1 MTHRTQPLLRVYG
14 DMASG
19 NCYKIALL
27 LSHLDMPYEWQHID
41 IMKGESRTPTFLA
54 RNPNGRVP
62 TLELPDGRCL
72 AESNAI
78 LNFLASGTALLPD
91 DPWLR
96 ALVLQW
102 QFFEQYS
109 HEPYIATARYI
120 AVYLGLP
127 EARRAEYQGKQKGG
141 HAALQVMESHL
152 ASHDYFVGERFTIA
166 DISLYG
172 YTHVA
177 EEGGFSLAKYPA
189 VNRWLARVAALPRHI
204 TMNAQPGLN
213 PGR

>member
-1 MTHRTQPLLRVYG
+1 MTNRQQPLLRVYG
-14 DMASG
+14 DMYSG
-19 NCYKIALL
+19 NCYKIKLL
-27 LSHLDMPYEWQHID
+27 LNHLDMPHEWVHVD
-41 IMKGESRTPTFLA
+41 IMKGESRTPAFLA
-54 RNPNGRVP
+54 RNPNGRIP
-62 TLELPDGRCL
+62 LLELPDGRHL

-78 LNFLASGTALLPD
+78 LNFIASGTPYLPD

-120 AVYLGLP
+120 ALYLGLP
-127 EARRAEYQGKQKGG
+127 EARRAEYEGKQKGG
-141 HAALQVMESHL
+141 HAALGVMESQL
-152 ASHDYFVGERFTIA
+152 AHHDYLVGDRFTIA

-177 EEGGFSLAKYPA
+177 GEGGFSLDAYPGI
-189 VNRWLARVAALPRHI
+189 NRWLARIAAHPRHL
-204 TMNAQPGLN
+204 TMADG
-213 PGR
+213 

>member
-1 MTHRTQPLLRVYG
+1 MTNRQQPLLRVYG
-14 DMASG
+14 DMYSG

-27 LSHLDMPYEWQHID
+27 MNHLDIAHEWQHID
-41 IMKGESRTPTFLA
+41 IMKGESRTPAFIA
-54 RNPNGRVP
+54 RNANGRVP
-62 TLELPDGRCL
+62 VLELPDGRCL

-78 LNFLASGTALLPD
+78 LNFLASGSPLLPD

-96 ALVLQW
+96 AQVLQW

-120 AVYLGLP
+120 ALYLGLP
-127 EARRAEYQGKQKGG
+127 EARRAEYEGKQKGG
-141 HAALQVMESHL
+141 HAALGVMESQL
-152 ASHDYFVGERFTIA
+152 ARHEYLVGERFTIA

-177 EEGGFSLAKYPA
+177 HEGGFSLDAYPGVRA
-189 VNRWLARVAALPRHI
+189 WLARVAALPRHV
-204 TMNAQPGLN
+204 TMNAAAAHA
-213 PGR
+213 

>member
-1 MTHRTQPLLRVYG
+1 MTNRQRPLLRVYG
-14 DMASG
+14 DMYSG
-19 NCYKIALL
+19 NCYKIKLL
-27 LSHLDMPYEWQHID
+27 LNHLDMPHEWQHVD
-41 IMKGESRTPTFLA
+41 IMKGESRTPAFLA
-54 RNPNGRVP
+54 RNPNGRIP
-62 TLELPDGRCL
+62 LLELPDGRHL

-91 DPWLR
+91 DPWMR

-120 AVYLGLP
+120 ALYLGLP
-127 EARRAEYQGKQKGG
+127 DSRRAEYEAKQTGG
-141 HAALQVMESHL
+141 HAALKVMESHL
-152 ASHDYFVGERFTIA
+152 THLDYFVGDRLTIA

-177 EEGGFSLAKYPA
+177 GEGGFSLESYPA
-189 VNRWLARVAALPRHI
+189 VTRWLLRVAAHPRHL
-204 TMNAQPGLN
+204 TMADG
-213 PGR
+213 

>member
-1 MTHRTQPLLRVYG
+1 MTNRQQPLLRVYG
-14 DMASG
+14 DMYSG
-19 NCYKIALL
+19 NCYKIKLL
-27 LSHLDMPYEWQHID
+27 LNHLDMPHEWVHVD
-41 IMKGESRTPTFLA
+41 IMKGESRTPAFLA
-54 RNPNGRVP
+54 RNPNGRIP
-62 TLELPDGRCL
+62 LLELPDGRHL

-78 LNFLASGTALLPD
+78 LNFIASGTPYLPD

-120 AVYLGLP
+120 ALYLGLP
-127 EARRAEYQGKQKGG
+127 ESRRAEYEGKQVGG
-141 HAALQVMESHL
+141 HAALRVMESQL
-152 ASHDYFVGERFTIA
+152 AHHDYFVGDRFTIA

-177 EEGGFSLAKYPA
+177 GEGGFSLDAYPGI
-189 VNRWLARVAALPRHI
+189 NRWLARIAAHPRHL
-204 TMNAQPGLN
+204 TMADG
-213 PGR
+213 

>member
-1 MTHRTQPLLRVYG
+1 MTNRQQPLLRVYG
-14 DMASG
+14 DMYSG
-19 NCYKIALL
+19 NCYKIKLL
-27 LSHLDMPYEWQHID
+27 LNHLDMPHEWQHVD
-41 IMKGESRTPTFLA
+41 IMKGESRTPAYLS
-54 RNPNGRVP
+54 RNPNGRIP
-62 TLELPDGRCL
+62 LLELPDGRYL

-96 ALVLQW
+96 AQVLQW

-120 AVYLGLP
+120 ALYLGLP
-127 EARRAEYQGKQKGG
+127 EARRAEYEGKQKGG

-152 ASHDYFVGERFTIA
+152 ANLDYFVADRLTIA
-166 DISLYG
+166 DISLFA

-177 EEGGFSLAKYPA
+177 HEGGFSLAAYPA
-189 VNRWLARVAALPRHI
+189 ISRWIARIAAHPKHL
-204 TMNAQPGLN
+204 TMADG
-213 PGR
+213 

>member
-1 MTHRTQPLLRVYG
+1 MTNRQQPLLRVYG
-14 DMASG
+14 DIHSG
-19 NCYKIALL
+19 NCYKIKLL
-27 LSHLDMPYEWQHID
+27 MNHLDIAHEWQHVD
-41 IMKGESRTPTFLA
+41 IMKGESRTAAFLA

-62 TLELPDGRCL
+62 VLELPDGRCL

-78 LNFLASGTALLPD
+78 LNFLAFGSPLLPD

-96 ALVLQW
+96 AQVLQW

-120 AVYLGLP
+120 ALYLGLP
-127 EARRAEYQGKQKGG
+127 ESRRAEYEAKQTGG
-141 HAALQVMESHL
+141 HAALKVMESQL
-152 ASHDYFVGERFTIA
+152 ARHDWFVGERFTIA

-177 EEGGFSLAKYPA
+177 HEGGFSLDAYPA
-189 VNRWLARVAALPRHI
+189 TRAWLARVAALPRHV
-204 TMNAQPGLN
+204 TMEEAA
-213 PGR
+213 